1 MNFNYFHKQVNNYI
15 SNEINYKEL
24 KEISIKIFNISFNDL
39 KKYEKNFNIYVIK
52 KLYNE
57 SNYEIKLKLLFH
69 IPDFYLIILNDFIK
83 YIYNSFNSDVY
94 LYHIYMVNK
103 EGYIINLYNEY
114 IKILNNHLN
123 INLNDELYKIQ
134 TNIIINLAELK
145 QRKDLEKSIND
156 LEKSINDLENLINN
170 FKLDY

>member
-1 MNFNYFHKQVNNYI
+1 
-15 SNEINYKEL
+15 
-24 KEISIKIFNISFNDL
+24 
-39 KKYEKNFNIYVIK
+39 
-52 KLYNE
+52 
-57 SNYEIKLKLLFH
+57 
-69 IPDFYLIILNDFIK
+69 
-83 YIYNSFNSDVY
+83 
-94 LYHIYMVNK
+94 MVNK